1 MGFITEPRAIPKNII
16 LMGLA
21 TFVLM
26 PTVVLALWSVA
37 AAPSPRHGHRMVY
50 DASQNAVLM
59 FGGRTHNQ
67 KYLGDT
73 WSWDGMAWARLAA
86 G

>member
-59 FGGRTHNQ
+59 FGGRAGEVISGRG
-67 KYLGDT
+67 LGRPGKA
-73 WSWDGMAWARLAA
+73 SHRVFH
-86 G
+86 